1 MYNML
6 LVSADSGFTTLSL
19 KFIPH
24 LESSINVIPV
34 KNPKKAVEA
43 METEA
48 VDVILL
54 DHSEAVDISDMMR
67 SMDRAGLSQ
76 PILLVS
82 KSIDKETLGIAINGG
97 VAGYVD
103 RSTADPMDYFREI
116 CQLAVI
122 ASERSRSKAD
132 RAVNEKRLEAVI
144 EIARMAQTHDLSD
157 IINYSLE
164 TAVKLTRSEA
174 GFVAS
179 YDRERRVLRMLAWSR
194 GAMKRCDMTNYPV
207 EFQLDATGVWGDP
220 IRNGRSI
227 IINDYEGD
235 RRLLKKGTPEGHM
248 RLKRLLMIPIFSSEG
263 AIMGTAGVGNKADE
277 YTSAD
282 EKQFSLFMGEVFATF
297 AKRESMLKATAPA
310 QVVRE
315 LTDIG
320 PIGLAFITTDMD
332 LAFTNRMGHR
342 ILGIDPELELPVKL
356 DDVMNGQVQSV
367 SDLVNRLRTHGG
379 MTVKGA
385 LSARIGERE
394 RNYSVAVYSTQGQ
407 EGMHPGFTVVM
418 NDITDLKS
426 MDQATSSMKEHVS
439 ILEGPVLDSL
449 LEARPGLLIGGA
461 TEGKDFSD
469 AVARVNE
476 TINFMSDY
484 KNVGMMPAIWI
495 DLEDAIRSAR
505 NVTLSADIKVSIR
518 TNGIKVLADPAF
530 PSVFRQLFSNSA
542 MHGDY
547 VTEISIRCAIQD
559 GGLTI
564 IYEDN
569 GCGIDPEVRPKIF
582 DMVYDGRFGMFLI
595 YNIVSV
601 SGFSIR
607 CADRPRGAA
616 FEISVPASKYSLG

>member
-6 LVSADSGFTTLSL
+6 LVSADAGFTTLSL

-24 LESSINVIPV
+24 FESAINVIPV
-34 KNPKKAVEA
+34 KSTRKAMEA

-54 DHSEAVDISDMMR
+54 DHSEGTDIRDMIKL
-67 SMDRAGLSQ
+67 MDRAGRLE
-76 PILLVS
+76 PLVLVS
-82 KSIDKETLGIAINGG
+82 KEIDKDTLGIAINAG
-97 VAGYVD
+97 VTGYVD
-103 RSTADPMDYFREI
+103 RGAADPMDYFREI
-116 CQLAVI
+116 CHHSVI

-132 RAVNEKRLEAVI
+132 RAVNEKRLEALI
-144 EIARMAQTHDLSD
+144 EVAKMSSHDLSD

-164 TAVKLTRSEA
+164 TAVRLTRSEA

-179 YDRERRVLRMLAWSR
+179 YDRDRRMLRMLAWSK

-207 EFQLDATGVWGDP
+207 EFQLDTTGVWGDP
-220 IRNGRSI
+220 IRNGKPV

-248 RLKRLLMIPIFSSEG
+248 RLKRLLLIPIFSSEG

-277 YTSAD
+277 YTSSD
-282 EKQFSLFMGEVFATF
+282 ERQLSLFMGEVFATF

-315 LTDIG
+315 LTDVG

-332 LAFTNRMGHR
+332 LAFTNRMGLK
-342 ILGIDPELELPVKL
+342 ILGIEEGTELPVKI
-356 DDVMNGQVQSV
+356 DDVMNHHVQVV
-367 SDLVNRLRTHGG
+367 TDLVNRLRSHGG

-385 LSARIGERE
+385 LAARIGGRE
-394 RNYSVAVYSTQGQ
+394 RNYSLAVYSTQGK
-407 EGMHPGFTVVM
+407 EGMHPGFTVIM
-418 NDITDLKS
+418 DDITDLKS
-426 MDQATSSMKEHVS
+426 LDRSTSAMKEHVS

-449 LEARPGLLIGGA
+449 LDARPALVVGA
-461 TEGKDFSD
+461 ASQGPDASG
-469 AVARVNE
+469 AVARLNE

-484 KNVGMMPAIWI
+484 KNVGMMQPIWI

-505 NVTLSADIKVSIR
+505 NTTLSADVKVGIR

-530 PSVFRQLFSNSA
+530 PSVFRQLFSNSVT
-542 MHGDY
+542 HGDY
-547 VTEISIRCAIQD
+547 VTEISIRCSIQD

-569 GCGIDPEVRPKIF
+569 GSGIDPEIKPRIF
-582 DMVYDGRFGMFLI
+582 DLVYDGRFGMFLI

-601 SGFSIR
+601 SGFTVK